1 MNQPITVSQ
10 KTLEAIF
17 DRLEKVAKEVKS
29 IRKKLEETEPLY
41 GSNTWWQWA
50 EKKADDDIAKGKVVK
65 FNSVREAVKWLNS

>member
-1 MNQPITVSQ
+1 MNQSIAVPQ

-17 DRLEKVAKEVKS
+17 DRLEKVAREVKS

-41 GSNTWWQWA
+41 GNEAWWRWA
-50 EKKADDDIAKGKVVK
+50 EKKADEEIVKGKVVK

>member
-17 DRLEKVAKEVKS
+17 DRLEKVTKEVKS
-29 IRKKLEETEPLY
+29 ISKKLEETEPFY
-41 GSNTWWQWA
+41 GSGAWWRWA
-50 EKKADDDIAKGKVVK
+50 EKKADEDIVKGKVVK

>member
-1 MNQPITVSQ
+1 MNQSITVSQ

-17 DRLEKVAKEVKS
+17 DRLEKVTREVKS

-41 GSNTWWQWA
+41 GSEAWWRWA
-50 EKKADDDIAKGKVVK
+50 EKKADEDIDKRKVVK